1 MLMFSIETSS
11 ARITEREVQ
20 EHKPGHAAMF
30 NNVLGRTEHDRWDAV
45 RFEVS
50 CNQTHGLVTDRSN
63 RCHHRQVDVVFQA
76 AA

>member
-1 MLMFSIETSS
+1 
-11 ARITEREVQ
+11 
-20 EHKPGHAAMF
+20 MF